1 MTRISPYFVGKLE
14 MKNIQPK
21 LKLKHAK
28 VIRPT
33 TRKVFTTKVDKKT
46 GELIREE
53 AGTEVRE
60 YREYRETRS
69 DIKGVI
75 TPRKI
80 QMYRWW
86 FRYLQLALELE
97 KLDFT
102 LTEHRRMPRTA
113 NKKGFDKAYN
123 HKVVVNRD
131 KYIGWDLDELLTTN
145 FDKWWKGHSHLFVE
159 TPTRL
164 TEMQQGEVAETHDY
178 YKYFRV
184 DTRMTTTNI
193 IKDLRLHLEKSRRA
207 NAWTSQW
214 IPTSEYRQE
223 KLFNCYNGLVMW
235 LQGKT
240 TEEILTSGLFRASRG
255 KEIKYEVDIGFGG
268 TQSSNRKYH
277 AKTKYQTSL
286 RDKKGKN
293 MERVQ
298 RDHFS
303 VPVRVGVSDT
313 KFDERGAKA
322 NLDKMRKE
330 ILSPARRLVLIAAD
344 GYFAKHPRNKKYFG
358 K

>member
-1 MTRISPYFVGKLE
+1 
-14 MKNIQPK
+14 MKKIQPK

-33 TRKVFTTKVDKKT
+33 TRKVFTTKGDKKT

-97 KLDFT
+97 QLDFT
-102 LTEHRRMPRTA
+102 FTEHRRV
-113 NKKGFDKAYN
+113 KGTKNTKGYDKAYN
-123 HKVVVNRD
+123 HKVVVNRN
-131 KYIGWDLDELLTTN
+131 KYEGWDLDEVLNST

-159 TPTRL
+159 TL
-164 TEMQQGEVAETHDY
+164 TQTVELSPLDEIVAHDHY
-178 YKYFRV
+178 RYFRV
-184 DTRMTTTNI
+184 DTRMTTGSI
-193 IKDLRLHLEKSRRA
+193 VRSLREQLGKKRRA
-207 NAWTSQW
+207 TKWTSQW
-214 IPTSEYRQE
+214 TPTGEYRQE
-223 KLFNCYNGLVMW
+223 KLFNCYNALVMW

-240 TEEILTSGLFRASRG
+240 TKEILSSGLFRKSRASANIKGEITYVEDQGARG
-255 KEIKYEVDIGFGG
+255 D
-268 TQSSNRKYH
+268 TRSRSSKGQMFLSGRQTT
-277 AKTKYQTSL
+277 AK
-286 RDKKGKN
+286 DN
-293 MERVQ
+293 M
-298 RDHFS
+298 
-303 VPVRVGVSDT
+303 
-313 KFDERGAKA
+313 
-322 NLDKMRKE
+322 DKMKD
-330 ILSPARRLVLIAAD
+330 LLGPGRRLVLIAAD

>member
-1 MTRISPYFVGKLE
+1 

-33 TRKVFTTKVDKKT
+33 TRKVFTSKVDKKT

-53 AGTEVRE
+53 AGREVRE

-102 LTEHRRMPRTA
+102 LTEHRRIPRTA
-113 NKKGFDKAYN
+113 NKKGYDKEYN
-123 HKVVVNRD
+123 HKVVVDRD

-214 IPTSEYRQE
+214 IPTGEYRQE

-268 TQSSNRKYH
+268 TQSSNRKYQTR
-277 AKTKYQTSL
+277 TKYEKVKT
-286 RDKKGKN
+286 GKN

-298 RDHFS
+298 RDYYS
-303 VPVRVGVSDT
+303 DPRRTGVSST

-358 K
+358 KTEKR

>member
-1 MTRISPYFVGKLE
+1 

-123 HKVVVNRD
+123 HKVVVNRNR
-131 KYIGWDLDELLTTN
+131 YEGWDLDEVLNST

-159 TPTRL
+159 TL
-164 TEMQQGEVAETHDY
+164 TQTVELSPLDDVVANDHY
-178 YKYFRV
+178 RYFRV
-184 DTRMTTTNI
+184 DTRMTTASI
-193 IKDLRLHLEKSRRA
+193 IRSLREQLGKSRRA
-207 NAWTSQW
+207 TKWTSQW
-214 IPTSEYRQE
+214 TPTGEYRQE

-235 LQGKT
+235 LRGKT
-240 TEEILTSGLFRASRG
+240 TEEILRSGLFRKSRG
-255 KEIKYEVDIGFGG
+255 QEIKYEVDLGSGG
-268 TQSSNRKYH
+268 TESSNRKYH
-277 AKTKYQTSL
+277 AKTKYQISL

-313 KFDERGAKA
+313 KFEERGAKA